1 MLATGTVGHWNP
13 VDLRTPDALR
23 AADRSCR
30 GVVLRL
36 TKRRR
41 NQEQARSK
49 EHHEAASDIHRL
61 SPLPSPRTPGATRRC
76 SHRVALDCVYSS
88 RRVDKA
94 EGCPIL
100 ERRFSTHCCRFLH
113 DTGWTAVDPLQTFA
127 AAAGNAGPCPE
138 PDPAVPLAD
147 AIRSDQFVRSGRR
160 EPLAFEDPEA
170 LHTAHTPTVSAWSN
184 TGSVRSVR
192 SAPRLG
198 NLPRS
203 PGPRAQADRTTDRMN
218 LDVRDRR
225 RRSLDCRFRGIWGN
239 FAGVCP
245 GKREG

>member
-1 MLATGTVGHWNP
+1 MLATGTVGHWYP

-36 TKRRR
+36 TNRRR

-76 SHRVALDCVYSS
+76 SRRVALDCVYSS

-100 ERRFSTHCCRFLH
+100 ERRFSTHYGHSTSTLSFSNQGAGKPAPLPLGESGASSVKGGSERRAALLGCPLPRRGGAPAPTARVL
-113 DTGWTAVDPLQTFA
+113 GWRRH
-127 AAAGNAGPCPE
+127 AGRDFGRILLLSGVSPWMGCPMMGSEGPDCTLREGYVE
-138 PDPAVPLAD
+138 PD
-147 AIRSDQFVRSGRR
+147 
-160 EPLAFEDPEA
+160 EN
-170 LHTAHTPTVSAWSN
+170 AHGGLLVSWLN
-184 TGSVRSVR
+184 
-192 SAPRLG
+192 P
-198 NLPRS
+198 
-203 PGPRAQADRTTDRMN
+203 DR
-218 LDVRDRR
+218 
-225 RRSLDCRFRGIWGN
+225 
-239 FAGVCP
+239 P
-245 GKREG
+245 

>member
-1 MLATGTVGHWNP
+1 M
-13 VDLRTPDALR
+13 
-23 AADRSCR
+23 S
-30 GVVLRL
+30 RL
-36 TKRRR
+36 LT
-41 NQEQARSK
+41 
-49 EHHEAASDIHRL
+49 
-61 SPLPSPRTPGATRRC
+61 
-76 SHRVALDCVYSS
+76 
-88 RRVDKA
+88 
-94 EGCPIL
+94 
-100 ERRFSTHCCRFLH
+100 
-113 DTGWTAVDPLQTFA
+113 A
-127 AAAGNAGPCPE
+127 AAYAMHTMPIGTTFDAPVLSDEDAYDVAAYIISQKRPQKANLDRDFPIRLQKPIDTPYGPY
-138 PDPAVPLAD
+138 AD
-147 AIRSDQFVRSGRR
+147 
-160 EPLAFEDPEA
+160 
-170 LHTAHTPTVSAWSN
+170 VSAWSN